1 MQHLYESLIALNP
14 NLEKDGATALLDGFK
29 EIISRHGGS
38 ILTEKDLGKKKFAY
52 TVKKFSTGF
61 YQILYYTVVPEAVFD
76 LERSFKHSEDVL
88 KFITIRLEDEAHM
101 NHSLSV
107 LEAPPTPAGAE
118 APPAPAVPEAPPPPA
133 REETP
138 DGQLQ

>member
-1 MQHLYESLIALNP
+1 MYESLVALNP
-14 NLEKDGATALLDGFK
+14 NLEKDAVASLLEGFK
-29 EIISRHGGS
+29 EIISRHGGT

-61 YQILYYTVVPEAVFD
+61 YLLLYYSVKPEAVFD

-88 KFITIRLEDEAHM
+88 KFITIRVEDEAHM

-107 LEAPPTPAGAE
+107 LEAPPMPPGAGDTPTPSAPE
-118 APPAPAVPEAPPPPA
+118 APPAPAK
-133 REETP
+133 EETP

>member
-38 ILTEKDLGKKKFAY
+38 ILTDKDLGKKKFAY

-61 YQILYYTVVPEAVFD
+61 YQILYYAVTPEAVFD

-88 KFITIRLEDEAHM
+88 KFITIRLEDEANM

-107 LEAPPTPAGAE
+107 LEAPPTPAVPE
-118 APPAPAVPEAPPPPA
+118 APPAPAK
-133 REETP
+133 EETP